1 MKRTIALL
9 IPAITLVIPGTVMA
23 FAADNAA
30 DFSFATV
37 TIVLGSA
44 LFLGIANAQK
54 RRVA

>member
-30 DFSFATV
+30 DFSFATAA
-37 TIVLGSA
+37 IIMGSV
-44 LFLGIANAQK
+44 LFLGISKAQK
-54 RRVA
+54 KRVV